1 MAQYNVRV
9 GTPSYRI
16 GKKLPPQYSLD
27 VDYQI
32 PSKSTQYSNLLL
44 DDISSQFNG
53 TQDTFSLSVDGEP
66 YYPLNEEQ
74 LMISI
79 NDIVL
84 QPKIDYIVSSN
95 QIVFTNP
102 PAGSSV
108 FFGVAYAT
116 TADLT
121 RTLNYVI
128 DSGSFPM
135 SPGIKGNMTID
146 VTGYIE
152 SWTLISETEG
162 NLQIDIQK
170 TSYNNFPNFTSIC
183 GTSKPS
189 LGVLNTSVQ
198 RKNRS
203 DNLTGWTTTVNSGD
217 IFQFEVIYSQNV
229 SRFVISLK
237 LKL

>member
-9 GTPSYRI
+9 GTPAYRI

-32 PSKSTQYSNLLL
+32 PAKSTQYSNLML
-44 DDISSQFNG
+44 DSISSQFNG
-53 TQDTFSLSVDGEP
+53 TQNTFSLKVNNDP
-66 YYPLNEEQ
+66 YFPLNEEQ

-79 NDIVL
+79 NDVIL
-84 QPKIDYIVSSN
+84 EPKTDYVVSVD
-95 QIVFTNP
+95 QIIFTNP
-102 PAGSSV
+102 PAAGTT

-128 DSGSFPM
+128 DSGSFPL
-135 SPGIKGNMTID
+135 SPGVKGNMTID
-146 VTGYIE
+146 VTGQIE
-152 SWTLISETEG
+152 SWTLISETDG
-162 NLQIDIQK
+162 NLQIDIKK
-170 TSYNNFPNFTSIC
+170 TSYSDFPNFTSIC
-183 GTSKPS
+183 GTQKPT

-203 DNLTGWTTTVNSGD
+203 DNLSTWNKTVNSGD
-217 IFQFEVIYSQNV
+217 IFQFEVDYSQNI